1 MRHQLYITAPIA
13 GVEARYPILRFVD
26 SAIYVRPARGGLM
39 VGVFES
45 DPLPYDVRCRPD
57 FSMEQTPLD
66 VSVLVR
72 QAATVEDSVP
82 ALRDATIREHR
93 GGLFTMTSDGHF
105 LAGPVA
111 GVRGFWALTGCN
123 GSGFSF
129 SPGLGQVMAE
139 WIVDGKPSIDLTEF
153 APARMSQDSLDDAQ
167 LAEAC
172 IHQYAHY
179 YDPHQ

>member
-13 GVEARYPILRFVD
+13 GVQARYPILRFVD
-26 SAIYVRPARGGLM
+26 SAVYVRPARGGLM
-39 VGVFES
+39 VGGFES
-45 DPLPYDVRCRPD
+45 DPLPYEVRDRPD
-57 FSMEQTPLD
+57 FSMEHTPLD

-72 QAATVEDSVP
+72 QAATVADSIP
-82 ALRDATIREHR
+82 ALRDASIREHR

-111 GVRGFWALTGCN
+111 GARGLWALTGCN

-129 SPGLGQVMAE
+129 APALGQVMAE
-139 WIVDGKPSIDLTEF
+139 WMVGGEPSIDLTDF
-153 APARMSQDSLDDAQ
+153 APARLSQGSLDDAQ
-167 LAEAC
+167 LTEAC

-179 YDPHQ
+179 YDPKQ